1 MRDPMHWHIPLR
13 PASPWTSFACLIWQ
27 MITIVITD
35 EGSDMSSVGDQK
47 ARVVSTLPPCSIR
60 DAEGRDAEG
69 RDAEG
74 RDAKRHDG
82 ATRIS
87 APALR
92 SGTA

>member
-1 MRDPMHWHIPLR
+1 
-13 PASPWTSFACLIWQ
+13 

-60 DAEGRDAEG
+60 DAEGRDA
-69 RDAEG
+69 
-74 RDAKRHDG
+74 KRHDG
-82 ATRIS
+82 ATRIT

-92 SGTA
+92 AGTA